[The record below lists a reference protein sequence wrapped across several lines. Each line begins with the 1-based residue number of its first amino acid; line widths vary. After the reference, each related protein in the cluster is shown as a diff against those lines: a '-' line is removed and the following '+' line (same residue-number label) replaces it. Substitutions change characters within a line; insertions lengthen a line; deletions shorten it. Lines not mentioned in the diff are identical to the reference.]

1 MTVEEK
7 TAALSAEEKSRNA
20 NFQLVEHLCSQF
32 LDFAKPLLNS
42 AFDKADDSLF
52 DQADRSENNSQQ
64 QAYFEKKD
72 RELEEQLEANKFQ
85 GEQDGDPR
93 LQTIAN
99 EADENQEHMMAVP
112 LDDVVDQQ
120 EEAKDANAMV

>member
-1 MTVEEK
+1 MQQKDGK
-7 TAALSAEEKSRNA
+7 TRQELIDE
-20 NFQLVEHLCSQF
+20 
-32 LDFAKPLLNS
+32 
-42 AFDKADDSLF
+42 
-52 DQADRSENNSQQ
+52 Q

-72 RELEEQLEANKFQ
+72 RELEEQIEANKFQ

-99 EADENQEHMMAVP
+99 EADENEGHMMAVP

-120 EEAKDANAMV
+120 ERAKDANAMV